1 MALELLTNP
10 EPGAA
15 SRLVLASGNF
25 VNIVLGDDDGALRLL
40 DTLLLV
46 SAISSPIN
54 RFIFLPIN
62 FIPFF

>member
-1 MALELLTNP
+1 MALKLLTNP

-15 SRLVLASGNF
+15 SRLALASGNF
-25 VNIVLGDDDGALRLL
+25 VNIVLGDDGGLL
-40 DTLLLV
+40 NLGEMLLLV